1 MDIKC
6 TYCLQQHDSRPL
18 LVKWEPTLRKFQKVS
33 SLYQGFKPLLV
44 LPSVLHSYTIDGGH
58 GSNKRA
64 FQPLIKLRL
73 KAKPSRPRKT
83 RSRGFLLSSEFEL
96 NGGERSSG
104 DAIRPITREI
114 FRDICYCLLLLL
126 YFILFCVLSFHFAG
140 NWRWDGAEASSEV
153 SEDRWRRGGASG
165 GT

>member
-1 MDIKC
+1 MK
-6 TYCLQQHDSRPL
+6 
-18 LVKWEPTLRKFQKVS
+18 PTLRKFQKLS

-44 LPSVLHSYTIDGGH
+44 PPSLLHSSTVGGRH

-83 RSRGFLLSSEFEL
+83 RSGGFPLSSEFEL
-96 NGGERSSG
+96 NGGGRSSG

-114 FRDICYCLLLLL
+114 FRDLCYCLLLMLC
-126 YFILFCVLSFHFAG
+126 FHLFCVLSFRFASNG
-140 NWRWDGAEASSEV
+140 RWDGAGASSEA
-153 SEDRWRRGGASG
+153 SEGRWRRGGASG